1 MSKLL
6 WNDCNGG
13 IITTE
18 LLLISSVLVAGL
30 LAALGTFRTSM
41 EGEFQQLGQRIQ
53 QSTRAEESTT
63 SSVLAETDRVE
74 IQSFQAADLRGLI
87 D

>member
-30 LAALGTFRTSM
+30 LTALGTFRSSV
-41 EGEFQQLGQRIQ
+41 ESEFQQLGNRIQ
-53 QSTRAEESTT
+53 QSTKAEETVAPKAELDRAE
-63 SSVLAETDRVE
+63 V
-74 IQSFQAADLRGLI
+74 QSFQAADLPGLLN
-87 D
+87 

>member
-18 LLLISSVLVAGL
+18 LLLIASVLVAGL
-30 LAALGTFRTSM
+30 LSALGTFKASV
-41 EGEFQQLGQRIQ
+41 EGEFQQLGNRIQ
-53 QSTRAEESTT
+53 QSTRAEKPIAPI
-63 SSVLAETDRVE
+63 AEIDPVE
-74 IQSFQAADLRGLI
+74 FQGFEAADLPGLI
-87 D
+87 H

>member
-18 LLLISSVLVAGL
+18 LLLIASVLVAGL
-30 LAALGTFRTSM
+30 LSALGTFRASV
-41 EGEFQQLGQRIQ
+41 EGEFQQLGNRIQ
-53 QSTRAEESTT
+53 QSTRAEKP
-63 SSVLAETDRVE
+63 VAPIAETGPEE
-74 IQSFQAADLRGLI
+74 IQSFEAADLQGLI

>member
-30 LAALGTFRTSM
+30 LTALGTFRSSV
-41 EGEFQQLGQRIQ
+41 ESEFQQLGDRIQ
-53 QSTRAEESTT
+53 QSTRAEVTVAPE
-63 SSVLAETDRVE
+63 AEIDRVE
-74 IQSFQAADLRGLI
+74 TQSFQAADLQDLVN
-87 D
+87 

>member
-1 MSKLL
+1 MPRLL

-18 LLLISSVLVAGL
+18 LLLIASVLVAGL
-30 LAALGTFRTSM
+30 LSALGTFRTSV
-41 EGEFQQLGQRIQ
+41 EGEFQQLGNRIQ
-53 QSTRAEESTT
+53 QSTRFEEP
-63 SSVLAETDRVE
+63 LAPISQTVPVTAVK
-74 IQSFQAADLRGLI
+74 SFEAADLQGLI

>member
-30 LAALGTFRTSM
+30 LTALGTFRAGV
-41 EGEFQQLGQRIQ
+41 EGEFEQLTERIH
-53 QSTRAEESTT
+53 QSTRAEVPVVASE
-63 SSVLAETDRVE
+63 VAVKEE
-74 IQSFQAADLRGLI
+74 IQQFQASDLPGLI